1 MLCFAFKIVSLYVM
15 EAVCF
20 LKKRLRD
27 MLFSDI
33 IGQKQIKEQL
43 ISTAKD
49 GFVAHAQLFCGP
61 EGVGKLP
68 LAIAYAQYLN
78 CEDPQENEACGKCRS
93 CVKYNHLAHPDLHF
107 VFPIV
112 KKDKKEIC
120 DDYISDWRAFLSDK
134 IYFNLGHWLSYIGAE
149 NSQGMIYAK
158 ESEEI
163 IRKLSLKI
171 YEAKYKTMI
180 IWLPEKMHEACA
192 NKLLKIIEEPIGDT
206 IFLLVSDAPDN
217 IIGTIQSRSQRVNIH
232 GVDKVDIVNALE
244 GDYNITQHD
253 AEVVAHM
260 AKGSYLKA
268 IETISLNEENKF
280 FFGLFVQMMRSSYAR
295 DIKAIKNIGVELGA
309 IGRERQ
315 KSYLNYAQRM
325 IREYFVS
332 NLSNPEM
339 VYLNDDENNFGVRFA
354 PFINERNIVDFMD
367 ELALAERH
375 IEQNVN
381 AKMVFFDLCLKV
393 TMLLKR

>member
-1 MLCFAFKIVSLYVM
+1 MFFKDIV
-15 EAVCF
+15 
-20 LKKRLRD
+20 
-27 MLFSDI
+27 
-33 IGQKQIKEQL
+33 GQNNIKQQL
-43 ISTAKD
+43 INSVKE
-49 GFVAHAQLFCGP
+49 GFIPHAQLFCGS
-61 EGVGKLP
+61 EGVGKFP
-68 LAIAYAQYLN
+68 LALAYAQYLN
-78 CEDPQENEACGKCRS
+78 CENRGDNEPCGICAS
-93 CVKYNHLAHPDLHF
+93 CVKYNKLAHPDLHF

-112 KKDKKEIC
+112 KKDKKEVC
-120 DDYISDWRAFLSDK
+120 DDYVSDWRSFIEEN
-134 IYFNLGHWLSYIGAE
+134 IYFGLSNWLAHIGAE

-163 IRKLSLKI
+163 IRKLNLKV

-206 IFLLVSDAPDN
+206 VFILVSDSPDN
-217 IIGTIQSRSQRVNIH
+217 IIGTIQSRCQRINIH
-232 GVDKVDIVNALE
+232 GVEKSDIVQSLE
-244 GDYNITQHD
+244 LDYNITEQD
-253 AEVVAHM
+253 ASSVAHI
-260 AKGSYLKA
+260 ACGSYLKA
-268 IETISLNEENKF
+268 LETINLNEEHKF

-295 DIKAIKNIGVELGA
+295 DIKAIKNIGNDLAA

-315 KSYLNYAQRM
+315 KSFLTYTQRM

-332 NLSNPEM
+332 NVKQPEI
-339 VYLNDDENNFGVRFA
+339 VYLNNDESDFGVRFA
-354 PFINERNIVDFMD
+354 PFINEKNIIDFMN

-381 AKMVFFDLCLKV
+381 AKMVFFDLCLKI